1 MVGCLGGLGRSL
13 ARWMMTQGA
22 QRFVFLGRSG
32 CDRPSAKALVSRL
45 ESAGAKVQVV
55 RGDVVNAD
63 DVINAVQA
71 CVATGKLIG
80 GVVQAA
86 MGLQEALFSRMTNS
100 SWQKGVQPKWSGTWN
115 IHNAL
120 EGHDEALDFL
130 LLTSSVSGTVGT
142 ATESN
147 YCAANGFL
155 DAFAQWRRNQGKPA
169 ISIGLGMI
177 SEVGYLHEN
186 PEVENLLLRKG
197 IQPLNEDEFL
207 QVVDLGLA
215 QGDSKADGIQ
225 SPNDSSVAHILTG
238 LELSKMEELIAQGFD
253 ISFGVLRDPR
263 AALLAASSVAMR
275 EERDSTL
282 RNTLES
288 DGSAEIP
295 WLKGLPPQVAD
306 ITKKIDAASLDDA
319 ILIVVRKQFSNLT
332 LMPIQQIDD
341 RKPLVQFGLDSMIA
355 SEFRAWLW
363 STLKVDVSFLDILSR
378 KLTLRGLAK
387 SITEDLPRV

>member
-1 MVGCLGGLGRSL
+1 
-13 ARWMMTQGA
+13 
-22 QRFVFLGRSG
+22 
-32 CDRPSAKALVSRL
+32 
-45 ESAGAKVQVV
+45 V